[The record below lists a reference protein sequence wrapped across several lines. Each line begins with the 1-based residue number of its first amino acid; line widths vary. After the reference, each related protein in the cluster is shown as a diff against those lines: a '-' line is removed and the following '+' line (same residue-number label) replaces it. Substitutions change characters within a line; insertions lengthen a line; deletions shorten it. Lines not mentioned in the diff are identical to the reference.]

1 MITLVKWQTAKS
13 ITDGD
18 NEYSYTYD
26 ENGIRTSKTV
36 NGVTTYYNTSDGV
49 ILSQTDGT
57 NTMYFQYD
65 ANGTPLGFIYN
76 GTQYLYM
83 TNQMGD
89 VIGLTKANGE
99 VFAAYVYDEWGSLLS
114 IQTIDSVS
122 QEDLAAANSNPLRYR
137 GYYYDTETGYYYLQ
151 SRYYDP
157 SICRFINADVL
168 EISGITKDTEIGTNM
183 FAYCSNDPINSD
195 DPTGLLSKI
204 NAAILLVM
212 FITYYVAK
220 IKLKGYKFITKK
232 IYIDPKGYYIAKIQY
247 YKSKVF
253 KKSFIIT
260 LSDRA
265 GWKKATNVNNNLN
278 MNIIQN
284 NANYIMSE
292 SIKGATTSLN
302 NKGPNVTGIQFAAA
316 VNGVYTAII
325 NIKTKN
331 FQKIYN
337 WIWSKKGLSKN
348 KYTYYLFRITKG
360 GNKLNGWY
368 AYRSNGK
375 ETKY

>member
-1 MITLVKWQTAKS
+1 
-13 ITDGD
+13 
-18 NEYSYTYD
+18 
-26 ENGIRTSKTV
+26 
-36 NGVTTYYNTSDGV
+36 
-49 ILSQTDGT
+49 
-57 NTMYFQYD
+57 MYFQYD
-65 ANGTPLGFIYN
+65 TNGTPLGFIYN

-89 VIGLTKANGE
+89 VISITDAQGNELAE
-99 VFAAYVYDEWGSLLS
+99 YEYDEWGKLILTRADNH
-114 IQTIDSVS
+114 I
-122 QEDLAAANSNPLRYR
+122 RYR

-157 SICRFINADVL
+157 SICRFINSDIS
-168 EISGITKDTEIGTNM
+168 EISSITKDTEVGTNM

>member
-57 NTMYFQYD
+57 NTIYFQYD
-65 ANGTPLGFIYN
+65 TNGTPLGFIYN

-157 SICRFINADVL
+157 SICRFISSDNIKMLLFSQSIFVGMNL
-168 EISGITKDTEIGTNM
+168 FSYCNNSPTNNVDSQGAAAKKYHKVNLYTNKE
-183 FAYCSNDPINSD
+183 FYNETRVILNNLKSYFNVNSSYTSVINSASSFQKSWNSSGNCSVAVINCHGNFGSINGLSRSSVLKLKKKSIKVLIILACHASELYVNKKSTKFSNIASAFAKVVSGGIVVASD
-195 DPTGLLSKI
+195 GVVSSIPRVRPTSKI
-204 NAAILLVM
+204 QHR
-212 FITYYVAK
+212 FT
-220 IKLKGYKFITKK
+220 
-232 IYIDPKGYYIAKIQY
+232 
-247 YKSKVF
+247 SK
-253 KKSFIIT
+253 
-260 LSDRA
+260 
-265 GWKKATNVNNNLN
+265 
-278 MNIIQN
+278 
-284 NANYIMSE
+284 
-292 SIKGATTSLN
+292 
-302 NKGPNVTGIQFAAA
+302 
-316 VNGVYTAII
+316 
-325 NIKTKN
+325 
-331 FQKIYN
+331 
-337 WIWSKKGLSKN
+337 
-348 KYTYYLFRITKG
+348 
-360 GNKLNGWY
+360 
-368 AYRSNGK
+368 
-375 ETKY
+375 